1 MFIRFRI
8 TRSRII
14 RPSLRLSALNLLPL
28 AGLGIG
34 LAACAPVS
42 AHAENC
48 AWLNAATAGGILGVD
63 ASVKIEPIPEHLTP
77 DQVSARQVSG
87 ARPDAIC
94 TFLPQKTDSEAAL
107 QITVHTMVDI
117 PGEYEHFAAACS
129 KDAIS
134 LRAVGNQAVE
144 CSEHSESH
152 SRVEKVIGRTR
163 DRAFV
168 LIWTIP
174 GPENGPNAM
183 TQDAIREKMRNLAEQ
198 VAGSLF

>member
-1 MFIRFRI
+1 ML

-14 RPSLRLSALNLLPL
+14 RSSLRRADRSLLPL
-28 AGLGIG
+28 ACLAIV

-48 AWLNAATAGGILGVD
+48 AWLNAATAGGILGVES
-63 ASVKIEPIPEHLTP
+63 SVKIEPITEHLTP

-94 TFLPQKTDSEAAL
+94 TFLPQKTDSGAEL
-107 QITVHTMVDI
+107 QITVHTMVNI
-117 PGEYEHFAAACS
+117 PAEYEHFAAACS

-134 LRAVGNQAVE
+134 LRAIGNQAVE
-144 CSEHSESH
+144 CSERGESH

-168 LIWTIP
+168 LVWTIP
-174 GPENGPNAM
+174 GPEDGPNAM

>member
-1 MFIRFRI
+1 M
-8 TRSRII
+8 II
-14 RPSLRLSALNLLPL
+14 RSSLRLAALNLLPL
-28 AGLGIG
+28 AGLAIG

-42 AHAENC
+42 AHAESC

-63 ASVKIEPIPEHLTP
+63 ASVKIEPITEHLTA

-94 TFLPQKTDSEAAL
+94 TFLPQKTDSGAQL
-107 QITVHTMVDI
+107 QIIVHTMVNI
-117 PGEYEHFAAACS
+117 PAEYEHFAAACS
-129 KDAIS
+129 KDPIS

-144 CSEHSESH
+144 CSERGESH

-168 LIWTIP
+168 LVWTIP
-174 GPENGPNAM
+174 GPEDGPNAM
-183 TQDAIREKMRNLAEQ
+183 TQGAIREKMRNLAEQ